1 MKFLIY
7 LFFILIQ
14 TANAQSISLKIS
26 YGHQPLKLGKKYFLD
41 KIKDSLEITTL
52 KFYISKTTFYLNTKQ
67 VSIYDKPMLID
78 LNERINPAFID
89 NNVLY
94 DSISF
99 QIGIDSLY
107 NTNGAMGG
115 DLDPINGMYW
125 TWQSG
130 YINFKLEGISKVC
143 PSRKNMFQYHI
154 GGYAYPFN
162 TLQKIG
168 FKKTNKNSFD
178 LVLDIEKLL
187 NSIEISNLTEIMS
200 PRKEAVDLSKTIA
213 NSFTISNE

>member
-14 TANAQSISLKIS
+14 TANAQSISFQIN
-26 YGHQPLKLGKKYFLD
+26 YGNHPLKLDSKYYSE
-41 KIKDSLEITTL
+41 KNQDSIEINTL
-52 KFYISKTTFYLNTKQ
+52 KFYISNLTFYKNSKS
-67 VSIYDKPMLID
+67 VYYENKPFLID
-78 LNERINPAFID
+78 VDGRIINYNTLF
-89 NNVLY
+89 
-94 DSISF
+94 DSFSF
-99 QIGIDSLY
+99 NLGIDSL
-107 NTNGAMGG
+107 TNVSGAMGG

-130 YINFKLEGISKVC
+130 YINFKLEGKSKVC
-143 PSRKNMFQYHI
+143 PSRKNIFQYHI

-168 FKKTNKNSFD
+168 FKKTSKNSFD

-200 PRKEAVDLSKTIA
+200 PRKEAVDLSKIIA
-213 NSFTISNE
+213 NSFTILNE